1 MRVLTASDPA
11 DCTQTYV
18 ALLCASLTSYHGEAG
33 GTHIGYGAFIPS
45 EFAAR
50 GDRMLPAVSFAL
62 IFHIGLLV
70 QILRL

>member
-1 MRVLTASDPA
+1 VRVLAASDPA

-18 ALLCASLTSYHGEAG
+18 ALLCASLTSYHSEAG